1 MKRAFTLSEVL
12 ITLGIIGIIAAMTLP
27 SLIGN
32 YRRKEV
38 ETRLKR
44 AYSLL
49 NQALLSA
56 SVKYGEPKDWP
67 DWNSP
72 EKIINNYIA
81 PEFNT
86 LKVYPPSTDKY
97 YTGMCWDGKGFHSG
111 HQYNWMTGV
120 YISSP
125 INLGTTSFMTVDG
138 ICIGLY
144 STSSQNVNFFVDVN
158 GTAKGP
164 NVAGRDLFFFMLSQN
179 TIKPYGY
186 ELSLDRLSGTNQSAC
201 NAKAPSGGYL
211 CAAKIMKEGW
221 KITYW

>member
-72 EKIINNYIA
+72 EKIVNNYIA

-97 YTGMCWDGKGFHSG
+97 YTGMCW
-111 HQYNWMTGV
+111 N
-120 YISSP
+120 
-125 INLGTTSFMTVDG
+125 
-138 ICIGLY
+138 
-144 STSSQNVNFFVDVN
+144 
-158 GTAKGP
+158 
-164 NVAGRDLFFFMLSQN
+164 LFFFILSQN

-186 ELSLDRLSGTNQSAC
+186 GFTLDRLSGTNQGAC
-201 NAKAPSGGYL
+201 NTKAPSGGYL

-221 KITYW
+221 NITYW